1 MNTEGT
7 RWKIFIIMKIFSLP
21 FQTSFWTWFLFV
33 DVVNTIGKQEHQRLP
48 FHQCL
53 VSKQHFHVPWK
64 TSVRTVYK
72 PDYQYHITQVIFITM
87 FKILLI
93 TIQAYDRYFIIAQ
106 MFRCI
111 VFHYFQVVKTKYYMC
126 AINIYKICE
135 PHPQIF
141 IIPNPFIA
149 FLRMFASFSALKFL
163 AGLRVGSSWTI
174 KTTCT

>member
-1 MNTEGT
+1 M
-7 RWKIFIIMKIFSLP
+7 
-21 FQTSFWTWFLFV
+21 
-33 DVVNTIGKQEHQRLP
+33 NTIGKQEHQRLP

-93 TIQAYDRYFIIAQ
+93 TIQAYDRYFTNVQ
-106 MFRCI
+106 MYRCI

-126 AINIYKICE
+126 AINID
-135 PHPQIF
+135 PQNLLATSTDIYHTKSLHCFPQNVCIIF
-141 IIPNPFIA
+141 STKVSGWSQSG
-149 FLRMFASFSALKFL
+149 FLLNNKNNMYI
-163 AGLRVGSSWTI
+163 V
-174 KTTCT
+174 